1 MGNLSHTVGGTDNL
15 VSFKS
20 AARVPIDSLK
30 VHFKPIQEGEG
41 DPSPE
46 NVRPIRGWNEV
57 EAYKSGKN
65 IAQVTGYNAMNSAN
79 ADIHNKLSNDYGT
92 TISTN
97 NFGWPD
103 TSVTITQTTAPN
115 NNSITS
121 YQNGYFTVMVKN
133 LIYGCDYDVSFK
145 VTDIKNN
152 LLNCSLD
159 NINIASQGRL
169 QYKCSEIKD
178 NVLIFKNVKWIRYS
192 EDPMNSHY
200 NRSGFEIRNCGM
212 SFTLSEFMVTPVG
225 MNDGVF
231 EPYCGEVIPVTFPVI
246 GKNKFNGEISNTNI
260 SFDGQIGSSTGNRI
274 STSLISIAHGQ
285 YTLSSSE
292 NYPVA
297 IYAYDDN
304 GFVEND
310 SLVTWQESPVTF
322 TVENAKYVRFKWK
335 KTDDSAFS
343 PSEITNIQLEL
354 GSEATVYEPY
364 NPDNTIYGGY
374 ADLAKGEVVA
384 EWAKVTK
391 KLSDCTQKG
400 VYDDITSYVFRPFS
414 NLSCFAMSE
423 NGHAGTITSKN
434 SKCSIAPLLF
444 AGSDRKVNHYYI
456 FRDNNSTRLLLYLTP
471 SSIEPEADMEFE
483 VAFRLKDPISYPLT
497 STQLQT
503 FLNDNAFW
511 SNTNDTTEVSYTIHD
526 SAPIHAA
533 KKRIIAANPHL
544 ETASD
549 DLVNFSTDVAAPL
562 KECKV
567 YFEPVQEGE
576 GDPSPEN
583 IRPIGGW
590 NNIEVTKCGKNL
602 FDISEMASRTG
613 VTVDGDTFVGTARN
627 IGALGNYSYGYNI
640 KRTTLHIPSNIS
652 INVSCMT
659 YSEGN
664 ISTNGAGFS
673 LNFFNENGTMLRPWY
688 TYNSTLS
695 SSLHNGMITPV
706 DDVIYY
712 VFGWYNNADNIWHV
726 SNMQFEIGSS
736 MTEYESYNGTTIPIT
751 FPSEA
756 GAIYGGY
763 VDLVKGEIV
772 EEYALFEKTW
782 GELTLRGTLSNTD
795 YKSMDLD
802 KDIYESSEYS
812 YVSKLSNI
820 VPYSYSWTENDS
832 PHFYV
837 SNSRR
842 IYVWLPIGTEAST
855 TIQIIGHLKEPIH
868 YPIDPQT
875 LKTLRGTNNIWS
887 TSNGPITIK
896 YWKH

>member
-30 VHFKPIQEGEG
+30 VYFKPIQDGEG

-46 NVRPIRGWNEV
+46 NVRPIKGWNEV
-57 EAYKSGKN
+57 EAYR
-65 IAQVTGYNAMNSAN
+65 V
-79 ADIHNKLSNDYGT
+79 
-92 TISTN
+92 
-97 NFGWPD
+97 PE
-103 TSVTITQTTAPN
+103 
-115 NNSITS
+115 
-121 YQNGYFTVMVKN
+121 VMP
-133 LIYGCDYDVSFK
+133 FK
-145 VTDIKNN
+145 VIQTSETSLGVDFACDTNGVITANGTPTSWSQFRPIEVEVLGSEILYQKILGNMQNVTFARPYLYDKDGIEIKV
-152 LLNCSLD
+152 SLAD
-159 NINIASQGRL
+159 NILEKGLDLRQYESVAKVRVGLKRASNNVPMMGSCFIAITNGAIAS
-169 QYKCSEIKD
+169 STT
-178 NVLIFKNVKWIRYS
+178 F
-192 EDPMNSHY
+192 
-200 NRSGFEIRNCGM
+200 
-212 SFTLSEFMVTPVG
+212 
-225 MNDGVF
+225 
-231 EPYCGEVIPVTFPVI
+231 PVTFPVT
-246 GKNKFNGEISNTNI
+246 GKNKFNGEISNANI
-260 SFDGQIGSSTGNRI
+260 ASNGQISSNVKSRI

-292 NYPVA
+292 NHPVS

-304 GFVEND
+304 GFIANE
-310 SLVTWQESPVTF
+310 SLVSWQESPTTF
-322 TVENAKYVRFKWK
+322 VVENAKYVRFKWK
-335 KTDDSAFS
+335 KTDDSAFD
-343 PSEITNIQLEL
+343 PSEITNIQLER
-354 GSEATVYEPY
+354 GSEATAYEQY
-364 NPDNTIYGGY
+364 NPDNTFYGGY
-374 ADLAKGEVVA
+374 VDLVKGEVISGWTAKKIKDIDWTYNTSQRRFQYAFPQTDLMGSSADIQWSNCAIA
-384 EWAKVTK
+384 EAYT
-391 KLSDCTQKG
+391 
-400 VYDDITSYVFRPFS
+400 TSTMNGYQ
-414 NLSCFAMSE
+414 NLQIATWKNTYIYIRDERFNSVEEFIAAM
-423 NGHAGTITSKN
+423 GDT
-434 SKCSIAPLLF
+434 
-444 AGSDRKVNHYYI
+444 Y
-456 FRDNNSTRLLLYLTP
+456 
-471 SSIEPEADMEFE
+471 
-483 VAFRLKDPISYPLT
+483 ISYPIVNK
-497 STQLQT
+497 STYPLIANQLKT
-503 FLNDNAFW
+503 FLNNNAFW
-511 SNTNDTTEVSYTIHD
+511 SNTNDVTEVSYAVHD
-526 SAPIHAA
+526 AAPIRAA
-533 KKRIIAANPHL
+533 RKRIMAASPNL
-544 ETASD
+544 ETLSS
-549 DLVNFSTDVAAPL
+549 DLVTFNTDVAAPL

-868 YPIDPQT
+868 YPIDSQT

-887 TSNGPITIK
+887 TSNGPISIK